1 MGLIGTRSLDTQI
14 PGINELVKS
23 AEGNIRNGIDAYDA
37 LQTIR
42 KARPMPRFLPRHA
55 WFENNGANLG
65 YALLLKRYVDD
76 PARRPKRRSTR
87 RQWIP
92 CRRGAAVLDLPH
104 HGGPGHVLHRADR
117 HLLLAGCPPQ
127 A

>member
-42 KARPMPRFLPRHA
+42 KARTDAEIPAEARR
-55 WFENNGANLG
+55 FENNGANLG
-65 YALLLKRYVDD
+65 YALLLMRYVDD

-92 CRRGAAVLDLPH
+92 CRRWGRCS
-104 HGGPGHVLHRADR
+104 GPSASWWPW
-117 HLLLAGCPPQ
+117 ACSSSC
-127 A
+127 

>member
-42 KARPMPRFLPRHA
+42 KARTDAEIPAEARC
-55 WFENNGANLG
+55 
-65 YALLLKRYVDD
+65 ALRTMA
-76 PARRPKRRSTR
+76 PTWAT
-87 RQWIP
+87 P
-92 CRRGAAVLDLPH
+92 C
-104 HGGPGHVLHRADR
+104 
-117 HLLLAGCPPQ
+117 C
-127 A
+127 